1 MPASSITRP
10 RRRLALAG
18 LVLVAAVVVG
28 GCLPAQPSSGRATPL
43 RRVLVLGDSMTY
55 GLYGTTPRL
64 DEPLGRRLMERNIYL
79 TIDGFPGEDPVDVW
93 PGHPRW
99 ADRLRSD
106 IDSLD
111 PDMVVIQS
119 ILFLGASDPAR
130 REAYSAAVTELFD
143 IAQSRGAH
151 VYIVSHQL
159 PTDPVAR
166 DEMTVAESL
175 QAQAAAG
182 RGIST
187 IPLDWWLARCAS
199 PFVSDGWHLS
209 ANGQE
214 CHATAITEAVDQLRK
229 TTG

>member
-1 MPASSITRP
+1 V
-10 RRRLALAG
+10 ALSL
-18 LVLVAAVVVG
+18 LVGVAAAVLG
-28 GCLPAQPSSGRATPL
+28 GCLPAQPATGRGAPL
-43 RRVLVLGDSMTY
+43 RRVLVLGDSMTF

-64 DEPLGRRLMERNIYL
+64 HDALGRALMERDVQL
-79 TIDGFPGEDPVDVW
+79 LIDGFPGEDPVDVW

-106 IDSLD
+106 IAAFD

-130 REAYSAAVTELFD
+130 RAAYSAAITELYD
-143 IAQSRGAH
+143 VAQSRGAH

-175 QAQAAAG
+175 QAEAAAG
-182 RGIST
+182 RGIAT
-187 IPLDWWLARCAS
+187 IPLDWWLARCAA
-199 PFVSDGWHLS
+199 PFVGDGWHLS
-209 ANGQE
+209 ASGQE
-214 CHATAITEAVDQLRK
+214 CHATAVAEAVDQLRRSI
-229 TTG
+229 G